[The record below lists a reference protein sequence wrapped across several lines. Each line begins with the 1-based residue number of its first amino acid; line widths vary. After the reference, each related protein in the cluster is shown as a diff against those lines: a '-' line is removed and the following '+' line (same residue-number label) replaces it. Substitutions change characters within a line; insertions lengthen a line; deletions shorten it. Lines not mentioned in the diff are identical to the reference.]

1 MKILCTDLDNT
12 IIYSYKHD
20 LGDAKMNVELYQGRE
35 ISFITDKTYE
45 LLKKVKEE
53 YLIIPTS
60 TRTKEQYD
68 RIDLRIGSFCYALVC
83 NGSVLLVDGKKDKDW
98 YEESLKL
105 AKGSNLEVKKALEY
119 LEKDKR
125 RTFELRYIEDL
136 FVFTKCD
143 KPQEVVN
150 ELREILDQSLVNVF
164 NNKEK
169 VYVLPTSLSKGNAIE
184 RLRKYLKAEF
194 IIAAGDSEFDISMV
208 EAADLGLVPYG
219 FKSEFNIKSDICEME
234 EGIFSEQL
242 LMKCLKFQHNH
253 ESSLPSSSNSSLAKE

>member
-20 LGDAKMNVELYQGRE
+20 IGNEKMNVELYKERE
-35 ISFITDKTYE
+35 ISFITKQTFE

-53 YLIIPTS
+53 FLVIPTS
-60 TRTKEQYD
+60 TRTIEQYE
-68 RIDLRIGSFCYALVC
+68 RINLKIGTFKYALVC

-98 YEESLKL
+98 YEESLRL
-105 AKGSNLEVKKALEY
+105 AKPSNLEVKKALEY
-119 LEKDKR
+119 LENDKR

-136 FVFTKCD
+136 FVFTKCY
-143 KPQEVVN
+143 KSETVVN
-150 ELREILDQSLVNVF
+150 ELRKHLDKSLVNVF

-169 VYVLPTSLSKGNAIE
+169 VYVLPTSLSKGKAIE

-208 EAADLGLVPYG
+208 EAADVGLVPYG
-219 FKSEFNIKSDICEME
+219 FKSEFNIKSDICEMGK
-234 EGIFSEQL
+234 EGLFSEQL
-242 LMKCLKFQHNH
+242 LRKCLQYGGVV
-253 ESSLPSSSNSSLAKE
+253 

>member
-20 LGDAKMNVELYQGRE
+20 IGNEKMNVELYKERE
-35 ISFITDKTYE
+35 ISFITKQTFE

-53 YLIIPTS
+53 FLVIPTS
-60 TRTKEQYD
+60 TRTIEQYE
-68 RIDLRIGSFCYALVC
+68 RINLKIGTFKYALVC

-98 YEESLKL
+98 YEESLRL
-105 AKGSNLEVKKALEY
+105 AKPSNLEVKKALEY
-119 LEKDKR
+119 LENDKR

-143 KPQEVVN
+143 KSETVVN
-150 ELREILDQSLVNVF
+150 ELRKHLDKSLVNVF

-169 VYVLPTSLSKGNAIE
+169 VYVLPTLLSKGKAIE
-184 RLRKYLKAEF
+184 RLKKYLKVEF

-208 EAADLGLVPYG
+208 EAADVGLVPYG
-219 FKSEFNIKSDICEME
+219 FKSEFNIKSDICEMGK
-234 EGIFSEQL
+234 EGLFSEQL
-242 LMKCLKFQHNH
+242 LRKCLQYGGVV
-253 ESSLPSSSNSSLAKE
+253 

>member
-20 LGDAKMNVELYQGRE
+20 IGNEKMNVELYKERE
-35 ISFITDKTYE
+35 ISFITKQTFE

-53 YLIIPTS
+53 FLVIPTS
-60 TRTKEQYD
+60 TRTIEQYE
-68 RIDLRIGSFCYALVC
+68 RINLKIGTFKYALVC

-98 YEESLKL
+98 YEESLRL
-105 AKGSNLEVKKALEY
+105 AKPSNLEVKKALEY
-119 LEKDKR
+119 LENDKR

-143 KPQEVVN
+143 EAETVVN
-150 ELREILDQSLVNVF
+150 ELREYLDKSLVNVF

-169 VYVLPTSLSKGNAIE
+169 VYVLPTLLSKGKAIE
-184 RLRKYLKAEF
+184 RLKKYLKVEF

-208 EAADLGLVPYG
+208 EAADVGLVPYG
-219 FKSEFNIKSDICEME
+219 FKSEFNIKSDIYEMGK
-234 EGIFSEQL
+234 EGLFSEQL
-242 LMKCLKFQHNH
+242 LSKCLQYGGVV
-253 ESSLPSSSNSSLAKE
+253 

>member
-20 LGDAKMNVELYQGRE
+20 IGNEKMNVELYKERE
-35 ISFITDKTYE
+35 ISFISNHTYE

-53 YLIIPTS
+53 FLIIPTS

-68 RIDLRIGSFCYALVC
+68 RIDLKIGTFKYALVC

-98 YEESLKL
+98 YEESLRL
-105 AKGSNLEVKKALEY
+105 AKPNNLEVKKALEY
-119 LEKDKR
+119 LENDKR

-136 FVFTKCD
+136 FVFTKCY
-143 KPQEVVN
+143 KSETVVN
-150 ELREILDQSLVNVF
+150 ELREYLDKNLVSVF

-169 VYVLPTSLSKGNAIE
+169 VYVLPTSLSKGKAIE

-208 EAADLGLVPYG
+208 EAADVGLVPYG
-219 FKSEFNIKSDICEME
+219 FKSEFNIKSDIYEMGKE
-234 EGIFSEQL
+234 RLFSEQL
-242 LMKCLKFQHNH
+242 LSKCLQYGGVG
-253 ESSLPSSSNSSLAKE
+253 